1 VLLLAPVQSRE
12 TCDPDLATILHK
24 PVRPSELLDT
34 LEQMLG
40 VAVEPDAAEART
52 PESRPDFRGIT
63 VLVAEDNPVNQQVVR
78 QMLEN
83 LNVTAHIVADGQAAV
98 DAMCDGVYD
107 LVLMDMQMP
116 RMDGVEATR
125 EIRALCGEEPYIAAM
140 TASAMASDRAACLD
154 AGMNDFIAKPVRVD
168 DLERR
173 LRAVAARRADHSRI
187 RN

>member
-1 VLLLAPVQSRE
+1 
-12 TCDPDLATILHK
+12 
-24 PVRPSELLDT
+24 
-34 LEQMLG
+34 
-40 VAVEPDAAEART
+40 
-52 PESRPDFRGIT
+52 
-63 VLVAEDNPVNQQVVR
+63 
-78 QMLEN
+78 
-83 LNVTAHIVADGQAAV
+83 
-98 DAMCDGVYD
+98 
-107 LVLMDMQMP
+107 MDMQMP